1 MNLCKETEVITDLL
15 LSRLQRLDRRQL
27 FQHDLTRQYLRLT
40 NRTHLQEWTRQLGR
54 LERIDGHPEEAK
66 RSEQWITD
74 PCRRILMES
83 DLTVRPL
90 EQKLRPQEEKLYLII
105 RVIILPQLRHQSLCQ
120 VVQRDSILSFIMAD
134 NLDE

>member
-15 LSRLQRLDRRQL
+15 LSRLQRLDRRHL

-66 RSEQWITD
+66 RSEQWITN
-74 PCRRILMES
+74 PCYRDLQKKDQPIRVLMEKLSLITQMECLDTQRKSQNNRRI
-83 DLTVRPL
+83 
-90 EQKLRPQEEKLYLII
+90 
-105 RVIILPQLRHQSLCQ
+105 QL
-120 VVQRDSILSFIMAD
+120 
-134 NLDE
+134 